1 MSYYGARVTRT
12 KEDMEGNKVDEE
24 EDIFVEMR
32 HAIQVRAPL
41 VCHDGTSAYEPIFLR
56 ECLRCLVLSV

>member
-12 KEDMEGNKVDEE
+12 KEDMEGNKVEE

-41 VCHDGTSAYEPIFLR
+41 VCHDGMSAYEPIFLP

>member
-12 KEDMEGNKVDEE
+12 QEDMEGNMVEEE

-32 HAIQVRAPL
+32 HAIQVRNS
-41 VCHDGTSAYEPIFLR
+41 VTCHDMA
-56 ECLRCLVLSV
+56 CLSILLQKCVSDVLC

>member
-12 KEDMEGNKVDEE
+12 QEDVEGNKVEEE

-41 VCHDGTSAYEPIFLR
+41 LCHDGMSAFVPILLR